1 MNPARLAQVYP
12 RLKPFLANEGD
23 LFLFVDTASQKLFLC
38 RHTAIAGSFDI
49 STSLRGVGNRSG
61 SFKTPAGIH
70 RIREKIGAGAPRG
83 RIFRSREDT
92 GIDWREDLTEENLIL
107 SRIMRLEG
115 LEAGLN
121 KGPGVDSFD
130 RFIYLHGTNK
140 EAMIGTPQS
149 HGCILLRNLDCIKLF
164 DAVQEGTIVFIDA
177 ASLPINDC
185 LCSQVHFIGIIGSGM
200 SAVAQYL
207 AWVGVMVTGSDR
219 LLASNDA
226 GDVREKLLELGCN
239 LFPQDG
245 SGIGASTDAV
255 CLSTAI
261 EESNPDIVA
270 ARERNIAIFHRS
282 DILAAIIA
290 SKKTIAVAGT
300 SGKSTVTAMIFEFLT
315 ACGKMPSL
323 ISGAP
328 LRRLEKEG
336 LIGNAFFGT
345 SDLLV
350 VETDESDG
358 TLVKYR
364 PAATVFLNISRDHKN
379 IEEVEAMFATLAAR
393 SEWTAANA
401 DDTGLDRLP
410 VTLRFG
416 TRSPGRPGATWKPDV
431 IELDHASTMVQYRG
445 ITMRLPLRGAHNAEN
460 LCAALCVCEHFGC
473 EPGELSKAAANFQG
487 VARRFSVVLT
497 PAGIYVVD
505 DFAHNP
511 AKIAAAV
518 AAARGL
524 SPRIIAV
531 YQPHGFGPTRFLRDD
546 YIATFR
552 SIFGPSD
559 ALLLLPIY
567 YAGGTVQKT
576 IASEDLIAGLGNVPF
591 VAETVAN
598 REALLEALA
607 NRAEPGDCILLMG
620 ARDPSLPALAESIA
634 RRLGETNTKRH
645 LDRRSTTCSEYA
657 PR

>member
-1 MNPARLAQVYP
+1 MNPARLTQVYP
-12 RLKPFLANEGD
+12 RLKPFLADETE

-38 RHTAIAGSFDI
+38 RRAAIIGSFDI
-49 STSLRGVGNRSG
+49 STSSRGIGNRSG

-70 RIREKIGAGAPRG
+70 RIREKIGAGAPPT

-92 GIDWREDLTEENLIL
+92 GVDWSEGLTEENLIL
-107 SRIMRLEG
+107 CRIMRLEG
-115 LEAGLN
+115 LETGLN
-121 KGPGVDSFD
+121 EGPGIDSFD
-130 RFIYLHGTNK
+130 RYIYLHGTNK
-140 EAMIGTPQS
+140 EALIGTPQS
-149 HGCILLRNLDCIKLF
+149 QGCILLRNLDCIELF

-177 ASLPINDC
+177 ANLPINVR
-185 LCSQVHFIGIIGSGM
+185 LCSRVHFTGIMGTGM

-207 AWVGVMVTGSDR
+207 AWLGVVVTGSDR
-219 LLASNDA
+219 LLASKDVE
-226 GDVREKLLELGCN
+226 DVRAKLLELGCN
-239 LFPQDG
+239 LFSQDS

-255 CLSTAI
+255 CVSTAI

-270 ARERNIAIFHRS
+270 ARERNIPIFHRS
-282 DILAAIIA
+282 DILAEIIA

-315 ACGKMPSL
+315 ACGKAPSL

-328 LRRLEKEG
+328 LRRLEREG
-336 LIGNAFFGT
+336 LIGNAFSGT

-379 IEEVEAMFATLAAR
+379 IDEVEALFATLAAR

-401 DDTGLDRLP
+401 DDAGLDRLP

-416 TRSPGRPGATWKPDV
+416 ARSPGRPGATWKPDA
-431 IELDHASTMVQYRG
+431 IEFDQAAIVVRHRG
-445 ITMRLPLRGAHNAEN
+445 MAMRLPLRGAHNAEN

-473 EPGELSKAAANFQG
+473 TPQEISKATESFQG
-487 VARRFSVVLT
+487 VARRFSVART
-497 PAGIYVVD
+497 SSGIYVVD

-524 SPRIIAV
+524 SRRIIAV
-531 YQPHGFGPTRFLRDD
+531 YQPHGFAPTRFLKDD
-546 YIATFR
+546 YIAAFR

-576 IASEDLIAGLGNVPF
+576 IASEDLIAGLGDVPF
-591 VAETVAN
+591 VAKAVAN
-598 REALLEALA
+598 REMLLEIIAD
-607 NRAEPGDCILLMG
+607 RAAPGDCILLMG

-634 RRLGETNTKRH
+634 RRLGGADTEGRITDTF
-645 LDRRSTTCSEYA
+645 A
-657 PR
+657 